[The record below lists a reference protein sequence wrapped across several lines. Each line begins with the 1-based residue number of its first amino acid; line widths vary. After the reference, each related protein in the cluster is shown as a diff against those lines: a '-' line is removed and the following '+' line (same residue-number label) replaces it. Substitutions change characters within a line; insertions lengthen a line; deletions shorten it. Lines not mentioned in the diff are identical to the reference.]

1 MPGLTHEDRDQLH
14 QKTLQLIDE
23 LQPSNLKSGGC
34 ELKTPRKASNE
45 ANLVSTQSTNTQWV
59 ESEKADPE
67 GRERSQSAAAGQVD
81 CDAGRQDS
89 HRPMEGS
96 TNDAMGISPHEG
108 TDAAVEACPGDG
120 PEQSLDRIEKSRQ
133 KASNEANLEST
144 QSTYSQE
151 VGSKKTRPTPANE
164 ANRRRLKSNG
174 ANQVSRVSESA
185 ARSDPGAATRWA
197 RLSRRA
203 RADRAS
209 AHRPRAWSDRCDQDT
224 RRSARHI
231 CGSCSAGR
239 EGRPWS
245 WSSRWKGAR

>member
-1 MPGLTHEDRDQLH
+1 MASAAQIEASRRNCQRSNGQKPRRGGRAQGNALKHGLAAVTPMPGLTHEDRDQLR

-45 ANLVSTQSTNTQWV
+45 ANSLSTQSTISQWV

-133 KASNEANLEST
+133 NASNEANLEST
-144 QSTYSQE
+144 QSAYSKE
-151 VGSKKTRPTPANE
+151 VGSKKPVKLRPTRFPWDN
-164 ANRRRLKSNG
+164 
-174 ANQVSRVSESA
+174 
-185 ARSDPGAATRWA
+185 
-197 RLSRRA
+197 
-203 RADRAS
+203 
-209 AHRPRAWSDRCDQDT
+209 WSFRQ
-224 RRSARHI
+224 
-231 CGSCSAGR
+231 
-239 EGRPWS
+239 W
-245 WSSRWKGAR
+245 